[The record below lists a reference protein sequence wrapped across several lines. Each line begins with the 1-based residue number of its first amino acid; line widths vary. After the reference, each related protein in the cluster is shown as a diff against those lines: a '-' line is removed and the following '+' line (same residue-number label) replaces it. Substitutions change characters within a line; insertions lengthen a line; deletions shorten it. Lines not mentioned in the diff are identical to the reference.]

1 MEMNYDELIYEKGCK
16 NYNQYIDNYIKLV
29 ENGTIETC
37 IEQKLLV
44 KLVKKIL
51 LTEELF
57 ISDEQIEKYFS
68 YQKYF
73 PFDLFD
79 WEKFVFI
86 LHNCVFR
93 KDGLPRW
100 PDLFILGGRGL
111 GKNGYLSFEDFC
123 LITPTNGIR
132 EYHIDI
138 SANSEEQAKITFE
151 EIYNVLE
158 NSPYT
163 NKLKKFFDW
172 TQTRI
177 KNKQTNSIIRYRTN
191 NPKGKDGLR
200 PGKVDFD
207 EPHQYENWDNINV
220 FTTALGK
227 KPHPR
232 RTYVSTNGEVR
243 DGPLDNLIE
252 KGEMILREEM
262 KDNGFLPFICK
273 LDNEKEVDNPKNWV
287 KANPSLPFLPSLMEQ
302 MLKEY
307 DDYKINPIVNSS
319 FMTKRMNIPKESNE
333 LAVVPKEDIVE
344 TNKPIPI
351 LDGNKCIA
359 CFDLMKKND
368 FLAAG
373 LLFKKD
379 GFYYFITH
387 TWVCKQS
394 DDWHR
399 IRAPLKE
406 WEAMELLTIIDDT
419 EIDPKV
425 ATDWMLNEVNLH
437 NYHISG
443 VAADSYKYYL
453 IKNELNLAGLTE
465 VKEIRPSDIM
475 RNAPLIQSALK
486 SHKVICG
493 NNPLFR
499 WAINNTKMVP
509 AINNNFKFEKIEK
522 KSRKNDPFMAFVHGF
537 CLSEE
542 VSIES
547 SELIFMDTLVY

>member
-1 MEMNYDELIYEKGCK
+1 MNYDDLVYERGCN
-16 NYNQYIDNYIKLV
+16 NYNKYIAEYIKIV
-29 ENGTIETC
+29 ETEKIRTC
-37 IEQKLLV
+37 IEQKLLI
-44 KLVKKIL
+44 KLVKKTL
-51 LTEELF
+51 LTEKLSINE
-57 ISDEQIEKYFS
+57 DQIEKYFS

-93 KDGLPRW
+93 EDGLPRW

-132 EYHIDI
+132 EYNIDI
-138 SANSEEQAKITFE
+138 SANSEEQAKITFD
-151 EIYNVLE
+151 EIYNILE
-158 NSPYT
+158 NSPYS
-163 NKLKKFFDW
+163 NKLKKFFSW
-172 TQTRI
+172 TQTKI
-177 KNKQTNSIIRYRTN
+177 TNKQTNSTIRYRTN

-232 RTYVSTNGEVR
+232 RTYVSTNGDIR

-252 KGEMILREEM
+252 KSELILKGET
-262 KDNGFLPFICK
+262 KDNGFLPFINK
-273 LDNEKEVDNPKNWV
+273 LDDEKEVDNPKNWE
-287 KANPSLPFLPSLMEQ
+287 KANPSLPYLPNLMEE

-307 DDYKINPIVNSS
+307 DDYKINPIVNAS
-319 FMTKRMNIPKESNE
+319 FMTKRMNIPKETSE
-333 LAVVPKEDIVE
+333 LIVATQADISE
-344 TNKPIPI
+344 TNKPILN
-351 LDGNKCIA
+351 LDGSNCVVG
-359 CFDLMKKND
+359 FDLMKRND

-373 LLFKKD
+373 ILINKW

-394 DDWHR
+394 NDWHR

-406 WEAMELLTIIDDT
+406 WEAMGLLTIVDDT
-419 EIDPKV
+419 EIDPSL
-425 ATDWMLNEVNLH
+425 ATSWVLSESTKH

-443 VAADSYKYYL
+443 IAADSYKYSL
-453 IKNELNLAGLTE
+453 IKRELSAAGFDK

-475 RNAPLIQSALK
+475 RNAPMIQSVLQT
-486 SHKVICG
+486 HKLICG

-499 WAINNTKMVP
+499 WSVNNTKMVP
-509 AINNNFKFEKIEK
+509 AVNNNFKFDKIEP
-522 KSRKNDPFMAFVHGF
+522 KSRKNDPFMAFVHAF

-542 VSIES
+542 VLLES
-547 SELIFMDTLVY
+547 NELIFMDTLVY